1 MTRNVKQILNHLA
14 EKKRDAY
21 VDYFTNYVVGKDE
34 NTAMLGITDA
44 DDLYDYFL
52 TDVKTSADFET
63 SYVSDALASV
73 QQYINNILNQKEP
86 GYSGEFSEELQQWW
100 SGYLGHISLWKAYQ
114 KMEDYPE
121 DYSLPDYV
129 TDKTE
134 LYTNFAS
141 DLGSDSLNDAGI
153 QTAFLK
159 YLRGYEAVNAISV
172 ISGYVDYPGQR
183 NEKDTFDGHGFLNSD
198 YFFIGKNN
206 SSPAG
211 FYWREANIRADKS
224 SGYISPRVWRE
235 WQPLAITEDAKDILQ
250 MRIVKVSGCLFI
262 VYLAGKEEKIAG
274 DEKSEKE
281 VRVENKKQ
289 YKVSL
294 KLSRM
299 GLDGKWDIPELLYE
313 KIYDSKPVK
322 KDGDKRDPFRL
333 ISVAFTQDEQRDDY
347 LVIAWLDNHDK
358 NNDQKNIIFSD
369 ILNVLRQKSVV
380 VSTDILGAEWQS
392 KLAFRFFKETKK
404 EKKEEEEKE
413 NICQHRIFGVENDIS
428 SIRGVGSNPNLSL
441 EAFYSLKNNC
451 HQLRVRGT
459 CHRSAK
465 IPDLISLHLQATV
478 SEWSNGRII
487 VSGDRNNITVRA
499 EATGGAEYL
508 ALLLF
513 DKKVIEFNK
522 KDFDEHN
529 GWLSAE
535 KTFPLSQEQCDL
547 IAVKNYKEIR
557 SGAGFSYQITS
568 GGTVNSLAHVKNR
581 VSTVMQPVVVPAE
594 LSILN
599 DNLGGLDKEDWEGEL
614 IYQKNSHTPWC
625 TFSWE
630 KSTEE
635 IDDIRFKFGL
645 TDEGDQG
652 EFIIEI
658 SKLKVKIPGIT
669 TSEEHQQF
677 LIFNQADAELKKVR
691 LNSVQVRD
699 LIYRAQIAVSH
710 IFDWEA
716 QITEEPGDT
725 DNKKEKLDL
734 HGANSRYLWELFFYL
749 PYLVASRFS
758 QNRLYYQ
765 ARQWLHY
772 IFSPYD
778 GHRLSAKDD
787 SESLPPPYWNCR
799 VLTQEDSEYKSNDY
813 ALPDPYAIS
822 EDVPSHYRKSVYL
835 MYIDTL
841 ISEADLNYRQ
851 LSRDSITRA
860 WGFYHQAQGML
871 GYIPKEHS
879 LPKWQPCTV
888 NELLDNK
895 TYSVQESTRP
905 ELFSGIYPE
914 NMPKKL
920 RGFFWY
926 GSLGNERFRLPVQTS
941 LLSRQSVLEQRL
953 FNLRHYLDIEGN
965 MMNLPLYAAAFDP
978 FDLLRSRLGGTSELA
993 YLQSG
998 SLSIPSYCF
1007 RTMLEKAK
1015 EQAAALITLGDK
1027 RLSYYEQ
1034 KERYHTENMQLK
1046 DAVALADASAAIQSS
1061 LRDQQKSALD
1071 SLNEARTM
1079 AESKKTYYGS
1089 LSTSTKECQARNLLV
1104 SSSVFH
1110 GVISGAAVA
1119 AGIAAAIPRVFGL
1132 AQDTGDHGKTA
1143 LLSGVGGA
1151 AALGA
1156 ELMRGTAEYVQ
1167 IDEQYRRRQEEWAF
1181 LASQAE
1187 SEIKVLDKQIDAQ
1200 NVAITAAENSVK
1212 YTKLLQTQANNLYDY
1227 FSQTRQVN
1235 ESLYEKMANIIGL
1248 LHDQLCSLVRTF
1260 CALTEASWRYET
1272 DDYKRKTFI
1281 PADLWSGDNLGILV
1295 GVKLQKA
1302 LLEMEMAYTQQ
1313 NTRRLNITKTISLKS
1328 LVSNHLVK
1336 TDETALTTWD
1346 EVKEAL
1352 KGAKKLSFGLSHQF
1366 FDTDFPG
1373 HYARKIHSLSVTFPT
1388 LLPPYQNMRV
1398 LLEQTSNTLLVSPD
1412 IDAVKSLYTPAEEIN
1427 SESIIRNL
1435 RINQK
1440 IILSRGS
1447 DDSGE
1452 FQEDASTGGQYH
1464 SFEHSGAISH
1474 WRMSVPRPQNN
1485 PELIDNLNDI
1495 IIKLNY
1501 TAKSGNDAFETAVND
1516 LLESTESVKSG
1527 CDEND

>member
-1 MTRNVKQILNHLA
+1 
-14 EKKRDAY
+14 
-21 VDYFTNYVVGKDE
+21 
-34 NTAMLGITDA
+34 
-44 DDLYDYFL
+44 
-52 TDVKTSADFET
+52 
-63 SYVSDALASV
+63 
-73 QQYINNILNQKEP
+73 
-86 GYSGEFSEELQQWW
+86 
-100 SGYLGHISLWKAYQ
+100 
-114 KMEDYPE
+114 
-121 DYSLPDYV
+121 
-129 TDKTE
+129 
-134 LYTNFAS
+134 
-141 DLGSDSLNDAGI
+141 
-153 QTAFLK
+153 
-159 YLRGYEAVNAISV
+159 
-172 ISGYVDYPGQR
+172 
-183 NEKDTFDGHGFLNSD
+183 
-198 YFFIGKNN
+198 
-206 SSPAG
+206 
-211 FYWREANIRADKS
+211 
-224 SGYISPRVWRE
+224 
-235 WQPLAITEDAKDILQ
+235 
-250 MRIVKVSGCLFI
+250 
-262 VYLAGKEEKIAG
+262 
-274 DEKSEKE
+274 
-281 VRVENKKQ
+281 
-289 YKVSL
+289 
-294 KLSRM
+294 
-299 GLDGKWDIPELLYE
+299 
-313 KIYDSKPVK
+313 
-322 KDGDKRDPFRL
+322 
-333 ISVAFTQDEQRDDY
+333 
-347 LVIAWLDNHDK
+347 
-358 NNDQKNIIFSD
+358 
-369 ILNVLRQKSVV
+369 
-380 VSTDILGAEWQS
+380 
-392 KLAFRFFKETKK
+392 
-404 EKKEEEEKE
+404 
-413 NICQHRIFGVENDIS
+413 
-428 SIRGVGSNPNLSL
+428 
-441 EAFYSLKNNC
+441 
-451 HQLRVRGT
+451 
-459 CHRSAK
+459 
-465 IPDLISLHLQATV
+465 
-478 SEWSNGRII
+478 
-487 VSGDRNNITVRA
+487 
-499 EATGGAEYL
+499 
-508 ALLLF
+508 
-513 DKKVIEFNK
+513 
-522 KDFDEHN
+522 
-529 GWLSAE
+529 
-535 KTFPLSQEQCDL
+535 
-547 IAVKNYKEIR
+547 
-557 SGAGFSYQITS
+557 
-568 GGTVNSLAHVKNR
+568 
-581 VSTVMQPVVVPAE
+581 
-594 LSILN
+594 
-599 DNLGGLDKEDWEGEL
+599 
-614 IYQKNSHTPWC
+614 
-625 TFSWE
+625 
-630 KSTEE
+630 
-635 IDDIRFKFGL
+635 
-645 TDEGDQG
+645 
-652 EFIIEI
+652 
-658 SKLKVKIPGIT
+658 
-669 TSEEHQQF
+669 
-677 LIFNQADAELKKVR
+677 
-691 LNSVQVRD
+691 
-699 LIYRAQIAVSH
+699 
-710 IFDWEA
+710 
-716 QITEEPGDT
+716 
-725 DNKKEKLDL
+725 
-734 HGANSRYLWELFFYL
+734 
-749 PYLVASRFS
+749 
-758 QNRLYYQ
+758 
-765 ARQWLHY
+765 
-772 IFSPYD
+772 
-778 GHRLSAKDD
+778 
-787 SESLPPPYWNCR
+787 
-799 VLTQEDSEYKSNDY
+799 
-813 ALPDPYAIS
+813 
-822 EDVPSHYRKSVYL
+822 

-1143 LLSGVGGA
+1143 LLSAVGGT

-1212 YTKLLQTQANNLYDY
+1212 YTKLLQAQAKNLYDY

-1272 DDYKRKTFI
+1272 DDYKRQTFI

-1346 EVKEAL
+1346 DVKEAL

-1412 IDAVKSLYTPAEEIN
+1412 IDAVKSLYTSAEQKN

-1435 RINQK
+1435 R
-1440 IILSRGS
+1440 
-1447 DDSGE
+1447 
-1452 FQEDASTGGQYH
+1452 
-1464 SFEHSGAISH
+1464 
-1474 WRMSVPRPQNN
+1474 V
-1485 PELIDNLNDI
+1485 
-1495 IIKLNY
+1495 
-1501 TAKSGNDAFETAVND
+1501 
-1516 LLESTESVKSG
+1516 
-1527 CDEND
+1527 

>member
-1 MTRNVKQILNHLA
+1 MPRNVKQILNHLA

-63 SYVSDALASV
+63 SYVSDALASI
-73 QQYINNILNQKEP
+73 QQYISNILNQKEP

-121 DYSLPDYV
+121 DYNLPDHV
-129 TDKTE
+129 TEETN
-134 LYTNFAS
+134 LYTDFAS
-141 DLGSDSLNDAGI
+141 DLGSDSLNDAAI

-172 ISGYVDYPGQR
+172 ISGYVDYPGER
-183 NEKDTFDGHGFLNSD
+183 NDQDTFKGHGFLNSD

-224 SGYISPRVWRE
+224 TEYISPRAWQE
-235 WQPLAITEDAKDILQ
+235 WQPLVITEDAKDILQ

-262 VYLAGKEEKIAG
+262 VYLACKEEIIA
-274 DEKSEKE
+274 DEAKPEKGS
-281 VRVENKKQ
+281 RVKNKKQ
-289 YKVSL
+289 YKVTL

-299 GLDGKWDIPELLYE
+299 GLDGKWDIPEQLYE

-322 KDGDKRDPFRL
+322 KPEDNADPFRL
-333 ISVAFTQDEQRDDY
+333 ISVVFTQDEQRDDY
-347 LVIAWLDNHDK
+347 LVIAWLDN
-358 NNDQKNIIFSD
+358 QKNIIFSNV
-369 ILNVLRQKSVV
+369 LNVLRQQLAIDSKG
-380 VSTDILGAEWQS
+380 ILGNGWQA
-392 KLAFRFFKETKK
+392 KLASRFFTGK
-404 EKKEEEEKE
+404 
-413 NICQHRIFGVENDIS
+413 NICQHRIFGIEKDIS
-428 SIRGVGSNPNLSL
+428 SIRRIDSDPNLSL
-441 EAFYSLKNNC
+441 EAFYSLKGNY

-465 IPDLISLHLQATV
+465 IPDLISLNFQATV
-478 SEWSNGRII
+478 SQWSNGRII
-487 VSGDRNNITVRA
+487 VSGNRDNITVRA
-499 EATGGAEYL
+499 EATKGAEYL
-508 ALLLF
+508 ALLLSGE
-513 DKKVIEFNK
+513 KLIEFNK
-522 KDFDEHN
+522 GDFKEHN
-529 GWLSAE
+529 GWFSAE
-535 KTFPLSQEQCDL
+535 KIFSLSQEQCDL
-547 IAVKNYKEIR
+547 IAVKDYKKIR
-557 SGAGFSYQITS
+557 SGAGFSYQIAS
-568 GGTVNSLAHVKNR
+568 GGAESSLAHVKNR
-581 VSTVMQPVVVPAE
+581 ISTVMQPVVVPAE
-594 LSILN
+594 LSIFADELA
-599 DNLGGLDKEDWEGEL
+599 GLKKEDWKGEL
-614 IYQKNSHTPWC
+614 IYQKDSHTPWC
-625 TFSWE
+625 TFTWSNDE
-630 KSTEE
+630 NDKNNE
-635 IDDIRFKFGL
+635 DINVRFKFGL
-645 TDEGDQG
+645 TKKDVSG
-652 EFIIEI
+652 EFSVKI
-658 SKLKVKIPGIT
+658 SKLSNSIPYIET
-669 TSEEHQQF
+669 FPEHQQF
-677 LIFNQADAELKKVR
+677 LTLNQSDDVKLKNIR

-699 LIYRAQIAVSH
+699 LIYRAQIAVRH

-716 QITEEPGDT
+716 QITEEPKYEEDKE
-725 DNKKEKLDL
+725 DKEDKKERLDL

-778 GHRLSAKDD
+778 GHRLSIKDGN
-787 SESLPPPYWNCR
+787 ELLPPPYWNCR
-799 VLTQEDSEYKSNDY
+799 VLTQEDLQYKSNDY

-822 EDVPSHYRKSVYL
+822 EDVPSHYRKAVYL

-1143 LLSGVGGA
+1143 LLSAVGGT

-1212 YTKLLQTQANNLYDY
+1212 YTKLLQAQAKNLYDY

-1272 DDYKRKTFI
+1272 DDYKRQTFI

-1412 IDAVKSLYTPAEEIN
+1412 IDAVKSLYTSAEQKN

-1435 RINQK
+1435 RVNQK
-1440 IILSRGS
+1440 IILSRGC

-1452 FQEDASTGGQYH
+1452 FPEDAFTGGQYH

-1474 WRMSVPRPQNN
+1474 WLLSVPRPQNST
-1485 PELIDNLNDI
+1485 ELIDNLNDI

-1501 TAKSGNDAFETAVND
+1501 TAKSGNDFFEAAVNE
-1516 LLESTESVKSG
+1516 LLENTESIIKECS
-1527 CDEND
+1527 DND